1 MGARSACYRIA
12 RKKGSENDRVFAGQ
26 LCAPELARRRA
37 GAARVAELL
46 EQAQAGTVRCFGSFM
61 SLMEVL
67 YRVWRDEGEAAG
79 RLADEQCL
87 ALPVAWTHETPD
99 LLNRAAAIKATCPL
113 SLADA
118 WIAASAVEQGAV
130 LLHKDPEFK
139 VVPVRQEL
147 LPLKEQ

>member
-1 MGARSACYRIA
+1 MTAYSLDTSALLSLRDD
-12 RKKGSENDRVFAGQ
+12 E
-26 LCAPELARRRA
+26 P

-67 YRVWRDEGEAAG
+67 YRVWRDEGEPAG
-79 RLADEQCL
+79 RLAYEQCL

-99 LLNRAAAIKATCPL
+99 LLKRTAAIKATCPL
-113 SLADA
+113 SVADA
-118 WIAASAVEQGAV
+118 WIAASAIEQGAV

-147 LPLKEQ
+147 LPLQEQ